1 MGRKKLEQGR
11 IVNVTARVS
20 AQQVAAIDAV
30 RGKRSR
36 SVVVAEVLAVAF
48 PVDGS
53 QPPAGQHAA
62 AAPAKIKPAREAKPR
77 TGMCPH
83 RVAAGA
89 YCKRC
94 ADA

>member
-1 MGRKKLEQGR
+1 MDNGRR
-11 IVNVTARVS
+11 VNVTAKVS
-20 AQQVAAIDAV
+20 EQLLAAIDAAAE
-30 RGKRSR
+30 RARRSR
-36 SVVVAEVLAVAF
+36 SVLIAETLAVAF

-53 QPPAGQHAA
+53 IPPVRATPARAA
-62 AAPAKIKPAREAKPR
+62 AKVADKAPREAKAR

-83 RVAAGA
+83 RVGAGA